1 MIKQNTIEIVKVN
14 EGKKADELT
23 DKIRDLINQNLNVLS
38 FYELL
43 GVLDNLKQEVYD
55 SFSEELD

>member
-1 MIKQNTIEIVKVN
+1 LIKQNTIEIVKVN